1 MAGARMSAFATGARL
16 LLVNYLKIVN
26 VKGRIDA
33 GVACEAYPAEVVEL
47 CAAIRDIVNRYGF
60 LSVGLYRKI
69 PFVCVIV
76 SNAC

>member
-1 MAGARMSAFATGARL
+1 M
-16 LLVNYLKIVN
+16 LVHYLKIVN
-26 VKGRIDA
+26 VEGRLDA
-33 GVACEAYPAEVVEL
+33 CVACEAYPAEVVEL
-47 CAAIRDIVNRYGF
+47 RAAIGDIVNRYGF